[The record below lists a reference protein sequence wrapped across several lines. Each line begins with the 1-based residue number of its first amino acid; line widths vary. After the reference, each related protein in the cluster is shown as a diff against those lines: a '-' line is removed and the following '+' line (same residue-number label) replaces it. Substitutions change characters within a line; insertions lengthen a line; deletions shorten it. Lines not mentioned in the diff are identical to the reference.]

1 MPVISTSAH
10 VIPFLQA
17 RMSIIYSL
25 VARGSTILAEFTD
38 SSGNFTT
45 ITQSILDRIPN
56 KDGALSYAYDRFVSA
71 RPLNHPVF
79 TTATDTSST
88 TSARTA

>member
-1 MPVISTSAH
+1 
-10 VIPFLQA
+10 
-17 RMSIIYSL
+17 MSIIYSL

-56 KDGALSYAYDRFVSA
+56 KDGALSYAYDRY
-71 RPLNHPVF
+71 RPLACLSSPF
-79 TTATDTSST
+79 ST
-88 TSARTA
+88 TQALLPLCP